1 MSDVERRLFML
12 CSNLLSNM
20 PGPTGNEFHLMLT
33 EDEYNLFVDHFKTYK
48 KGEYYIVGGNKWK
61 INLYNEA

>member
-33 EDEYNLFVDHFKTYK
+33 EDEYNLFVDRFKTYK
-48 KGEYYIVGGNKWK
+48 KVSIT
-61 INLYNEA
+61 

>member
-12 CSNLLSNM
+12 CSNL
-20 PGPTGNEFHLMLT
+20 
-33 EDEYNLFVDHFKTYK
+33 FVDRFKTYK

>member
-33 EDEYNLFVDHFKTYK
+33 EDEYNLFVDRFKTYK
-48 KGEYYIVGGNKWK
+48 KR
-61 INLYNEA
+61 